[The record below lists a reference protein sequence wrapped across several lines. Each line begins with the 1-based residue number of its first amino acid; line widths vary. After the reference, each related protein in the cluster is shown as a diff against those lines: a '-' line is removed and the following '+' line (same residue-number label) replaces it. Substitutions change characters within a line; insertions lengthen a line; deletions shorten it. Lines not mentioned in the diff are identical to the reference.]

1 MIPIQMNH
9 NDNNNNNNNN
19 LNNQGA
25 NFPSLINAKPG
36 LHCNGYNGKLNMFQ
50 YGLKPEYQM
59 YLNNLYKNVGILAQ
73 YETVN
78 SPYYTQ
84 VKIDPNYIKFIEGI
98 IECNKNH

>member
-1 MIPIQMNH
+1 MIPIQMN
-9 NDNNNNNNNN
+9 NSTNG
-19 LNNQGA
+19 LNGA

-36 LHCNGYNGKLNMFQ
+36 ASCNGYNGKLNMYQ
-50 YGLKPEYQM
+50 YGLKPGYKL
-59 YLNNLYKNVGILAQ
+59 YLDNLYKNVGKLAQ